1 MSLARKLDS
10 GGFLVLAEVEPPKGT
25 DVSDFVSVAVR
36 VKDRL
41 DAVVVPEM
49 NNAVMK
55 MSSLGGCILL
65 QQKGVETVM
74 QAACRDRNRLAL
86 QADLLAA
93 WSLGVGNLM
102 IVSGQDPK
110 EGDQREA
117 KPVYDLT
124 QEQLL
129 EAVRNFGS
137 GRDLAGVDL
146 AGGTAFTVGTT
157 LDPTDPDKSARE
169 MDLFRARVDQ
179 GARFFVTPPLFDPE
193 EIRALAARLGPDK
206 SRLVITIL
214 ILKSLGMARYINL
227 HLKKVSVP
235 GEYLERFKT
244 TKDRGREG
252 VDLAVETVRAVREAG
267 FGGVMISPLGWED
280 RLPQILDHVG

>member
-1 MSLARKLDS
+1 MSLARKLDDA
-10 GGFLVLAEVEPPKGT
+10 GFLVLAEVEPPKGT

-74 QAACRDRNRLAL
+74 QVACRDRNRLAL

-93 WSLGVGNLM
+93 WALGVGNLM
-102 IVSGQDPK
+102 IVSGQDPR
-110 EGDQREA
+110 EGDQRAA

-124 QEQLL
+124 QEELL
-129 EAVRNFGS
+129 ETVRNFGS

-157 LDPTDPDKSARE
+157 LDPDKAARE
-169 MDLFRARVDQ
+169 LELFRNRVDQ
-179 GARFFVTPPLFDPE
+179 GSRFFVTPPLFDPE
-193 EIRALAARLGPDK
+193 GIRSLAAKLGPDR
-206 SRLVITIL
+206 SRLIITVL

-227 HLKKVSVP
+227 HLKNVSVP
-235 GEYLERFKT
+235 EEYLERFKT

-280 RLPQILDHVG
+280 RLPQILDRVG